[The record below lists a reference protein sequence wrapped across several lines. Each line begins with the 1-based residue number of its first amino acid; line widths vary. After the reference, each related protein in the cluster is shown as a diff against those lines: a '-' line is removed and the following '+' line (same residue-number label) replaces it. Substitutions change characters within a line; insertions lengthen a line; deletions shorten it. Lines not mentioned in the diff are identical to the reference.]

1 MTSLSTTRLPI
12 APLLVGVVMAAV
24 AVTAATLR
32 PEPRPNGDA
41 AAFSLGTLVPTAFDE
56 WKLVEGGSALVVNP
70 QLEQRLGQLYSQHL
84 TRVYQA
90 ADGYRVMLSIAYGDD
105 QRSGMQ
111 VHLPEVCYPAQGFK
125 VNWRGEGSLAGGPA
139 STIPVARME
148 AQMGAR
154 IEPVSYWI
162 TFGSQPYARLGA
174 LDRRLLELRYALR
187 GEIPDGLLFRVS
199 SIDPD
204 RAQAYQRQEQFTAA
218 LLAAVGPAG
227 RARLAGT
234 SGS

>member
-12 APLLVGVVMAAV
+12 TPLLVGVLMAAV
-24 AVTAATLR
+24 AVIAATLR
-32 PEPRPNGDA
+32 PAPATDAGA
-41 AAFSLGTLVPTAFDE
+41 AAFSLGTLVPASFDQ
-56 WKLVEGGSALVVNP
+56 WKLVEGGNAQVVNP
-70 QLEQRLGQLYSQHL
+70 QVEQRLGQLYSQHL

-125 VNWRGEGSLAGGPA
+125 VNWRGEGSLAGPV
-139 STIPVARME
+139 SLIPVARME
-148 AQMGAR
+148 VQMGAR
-154 IEPVSYWI
+154 IEPVTYWI
-162 TFGSQPYARLGA
+162 TFGSQPFARLGA
-174 LDRRLLELRYALR
+174 LDRRLLELRYALH
-187 GEIPDGLLFRVS
+187 GKVPDGLLFRVS
-199 SIDPD
+199 SIDPE
-204 RAQAYQRQEQFTAA
+204 RARAYQRQEQFTAA
-218 LLAAVGPAG
+218 LLAAVGPGG

>member
-1 MTSLSTTRLPI
+1 M
-12 APLLVGVVMAAV
+12 PLLVGALMVAV
-24 AVTAATLR
+24 AVAAASLR
-32 PEPRPNGDA
+32 PEPRPSADA
-41 AAFSLGTLVPTAFDE
+41 AAFSLATLVPTTFDE
-56 WKLVEGGSALVVNP
+56 WKLVEAGSALVVNP

-125 VNWRGEGSLAGGPA
+125 VNWRGEGRLGSA
-139 STIPVARME
+139 STEIPVARME
-148 AQMGAR
+148 AQLGAR
-154 IEPVSYWI
+154 VEPVTYWI
-162 TFGSQPYARLGA
+162 TFGSQPYASIGA

-187 GEIPDGLLFRVS
+187 GEIPDGLLYRVS

-204 RAQAYQRQEQFTAA
+204 RASAYRRQEQFTAA
-218 LLAAVGPAG
+218 LLAAVGPSG